1 METSKWRKTRT
12 LMFMLLSIAYFA
24 TVFQRYSLG
33 VVTEELSRE
42 LNVGAIEL
50 GFMSSAYFV
59 ACAASQPLV
68 GVLADVFSPLVMVAG
83 CLGVGAIGTWVFATA
98 CSTPMAFLGRIV
110 IGAGL
115 SGVFV
120 PAVKAIGMA
129 YGAERFASANGVF
142 IAIGNAGSVL
152 GTALVVWL
160 MSMIGWRS
168 SFATVGA
175 ALACLAVLCWAVDR
189 AGRSSMELRA
199 GNDAG
204 RAEGGSLESVAGR
217 LLAFFRDKN
226 LWLVNVFM
234 FARFG
239 SQAAFQ
245 GVWGV
250 PYVMRV
256 YGETRERAAI
266 SVMMI
271 GLGYIVGSPITGYIA
286 DRITRTRGSS
296 FAARRIVLAVTTG
309 LYALTWVPLTL
320 LPGKYDLWV
329 LNVLLFMMGT
339 GASSVG
345 LSFSIVNESY
355 HPKMAGRAMSI
366 ANVMSVFGA
375 AAVPPIVGAIVQR
388 AADAGVAIG
397 AAYGYSMWPC
407 LIAGFV
413 SWLSVILLSADQNMG
428 HGHVRNSR

>member
-1 METSKWRKTRT
+1 METDKWRKMRN
-12 LMFMLLSIAYFA
+12 LMFVLLSTAYFA

-42 LNVGAIEL
+42 LNVGSIEL
-50 GFMSSAYFV
+50 GLMSSAYFV

-68 GVLADVFSPLVMVAG
+68 GVLADVFSPLIMVAG

-98 CSTPMAFLGRIV
+98 RSTPMAFLGRIV

-120 PAVKAIGMA
+120 PAVKAIGIA

-175 ALACLAVLCWAVDR
+175 ALACLTVLCWAVDR
-189 AGRSSMELRA
+189 AGRSTMEPRA

-204 RAEGGSLESVAGR
+204 RAEGASLESVAGR

-250 PYVMRV
+250 PYVMGV

-266 SVMMI
+266 SVMMM
-271 GLGYIVGSPITGYIA
+271 GLGYIVGSPIAGYIA

-296 FAARRIVLAVTTG
+296 FAARRTVLAVTTG

-320 LPGKYDLWV
+320 WPGKYDLWV
-329 LNVLLFMMGT
+329 LNALLFMMGA

-355 HPKMAGRAMSI
+355 HPKMAGQAMSI
-366 ANVMSVFGA
+366 ANVMSILGA
-375 AAVPPIVGAIVQR
+375 AAVPPIVGAIVQG
-388 AADAGVAIG
+388 AADAGVAVG
-397 AAYGYSMWPC
+397 VAYGYSMWPC
-407 LIAGFV
+407 LIAGFI
-413 SWLSVILLSADQNMG
+413 SLLSVILLSADQSTG
-428 HGHVRNSR
+428 PGHVRSSR

>member
-1 METSKWRKTRT
+1 METDKWRKMRT
-12 LMFMLLSIAYFA
+12 LMFILLSTAYFA

-50 GFMSSAYFV
+50 GLMSSAYFV

-68 GVLADVFSPLVMVAG
+68 GVLADVFSPLIMVAG

-98 CSTPMAFLGRIV
+98 RSTPMAFLGRIV

-168 SFATVGA
+168 SFAAVGA
-175 ALACLAVLCWAVDR
+175 ALACLTVLCWAVDR
-189 AGRSSMELRA
+189 AGRNTMEPRA
-199 GNDAG
+199 GNDAA
-204 RAEGGSLESVAGR
+204 RVEGSSPESVSGR
-217 LLAFFRDKN
+217 FAVFFRDRN

-296 FAARRIVLAVTTG
+296 FAARRTVLAVTTG
-309 LYALTWVPLTL
+309 LYALTWAPLTL
-320 LPGKYDLWV
+320 FPGKYDLRV
-329 LNVLLFMMGT
+329 LNALLFMMGA

-355 HPKMAGRAMSI
+355 HPKMAGQAMSI

-413 SWLSVILLSADQNMG
+413 SWLSIILLSADQSTG
-428 HGHVRNSR
+428 ARARAEQ